1 MAMAMMAA
9 LFVACGDDGTDDE
22 TPPPA
27 VPTIAL
33 DGGDIDQPQEITNP
47 MSVKIGVTAPG
58 AIAGFTVTIDS
69 PALTAEMLAAVGLA
83 AELNLVNPGSMAEAL
98 GALGFPSGEAVSGK
112 TALTFDI
119 SALVPMI
126 AQIYNETSDHKF
138 ILKVTDAKGKS
149 TTKTLTCHLTGKA
162 ALAYNND
169 ADLWAN
175 TATVTA
181 ANVPDGGSVQYRV

>member
-1 MAMAMMAA
+1 MR
-9 LFVACGDDGTDDE
+9 
-22 TPPPA
+22 
-27 VPTIAL
+27 
-33 DGGDIDQPQEITNP
+33 
-47 MSVKIGVTAPG
+47 S
-58 AIAGFTVTIDS
+58 
-69 PALTAEMLAAVGLA
+69 
-83 AELNLVNPGSMAEAL
+83 GSL
-98 GALGFPSGEAVSGK
+98 RGEAVSGK

-119 SALVPMI
+119 SKLVPMI

-149 TTKTLTCHLTGKA
+149 TTKTLTCHLTGKV

-181 ANVPDGGSVQYRV
+181 ANVPDGGSVQYRVKGAADWTDAVLVEGSKYRLAPVYETSKNAAGLDVHTIKAGTGVFCRHDLRSSYRKRRAGRRQQGVRHGGRG

>member
-1 MAMAMMAA
+1 
-9 LFVACGDDGTDDE
+9 
-22 TPPPA
+22 
-27 VPTIAL
+27 
-33 DGGDIDQPQEITNP
+33 
-47 MSVKIGVTAPG
+47 
-58 AIAGFTVTIDS
+58 
-69 PALTAEMLAAVGLA
+69 
-83 AELNLVNPGSMAEAL
+83 
-98 GALGFPSGEAVSGK
+98 
-112 TALTFDI
+112 
-119 SALVPMI
+119 MI

-181 ANVPDGGSVQYRV
+181 ANVPDGGSV